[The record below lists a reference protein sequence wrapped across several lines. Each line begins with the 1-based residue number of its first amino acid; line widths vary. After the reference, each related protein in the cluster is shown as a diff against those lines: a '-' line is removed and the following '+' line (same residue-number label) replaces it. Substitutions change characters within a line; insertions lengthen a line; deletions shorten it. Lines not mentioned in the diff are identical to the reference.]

1 MSNFDVLA
9 VLQIVKSA
17 FGGMVAGPTNLGRNL
32 EFFSGQFSP
41 DGTLNTQTLIDWL
54 RLEDA
59 NDPIKAAVK
68 RQLQQWDFESHLVWI
83 ANTPKNSY
91 ERRQHIYDRLGIKA
105 EDRSFMDD
113 VFPPYIM
120 IEPVVVIAEEH
131 EPWYQLSASRQEFYW
146 DAYCKQLREVA
157 GWSEESIQVLADS
170 TEKVVERISNP
181 ERAEAYQ
188 AKGLVIGYV
197 QSGKTA
203 NFTGVIARAADAG
216 YRLIIVLA
224 GTTNNLR
231 QQTQRRIDK
240 ELVGIE
246 FLEHDYAD
254 DDDYSAFLSHGALP
268 STIGAFDWQRLTGPN
283 DDYQA
288 LRQGIES
295 LNFPRFDPSLPF
307 YHSVNLQ
314 HAAARIM
321 VVKKSPAILKKVAA
335 DLKRIKEQKKV
346 QIGDIPA
353 LVIDDESD
361 QASVDTTK
369 PSPKQRK
376 KRTATN
382 KAIVGLLEELPRAQY
397 IGYTATPFAN
407 VFINPEDA
415 VDLFPKDFLVPL
427 PRPKGYMGA
436 NDFHDLAA
444 DTPDGYLS
452 NQRAFVRPVT
462 GLDEKPDNLQKALD
476 AYVLSGAIKLFRE
489 EQISNIRFKH
499 HTMLVHHSPSTETHE
514 TVARSVSAL
523 LENSG
528 YDAGAGLQRL
538 KNLWLNDFLPV
549 SVERNTPWPL
559 PEDFAALLPYL
570 GECLNLLRSSGRS
583 VVVVNGDH
591 DAPDFDRDRIWKILV
606 GGVKLSRGYTVEGL
620 TVSYYRRVTRAAD
633 TLMQMGRWFG
643 FREGYQDLVRLF
655 IGIDEPLTRHKKIN
669 LYTAFEA
676 VCRDEM
682 DFRTELHRYAMPS
695 DGSKPVTPMQV
706 PPLVPAHLLQPT
718 ATNKMYNAVIKSR
731 NYGGKNIQSTL
742 APFMDQDVFHNE
754 KAVRKLL
761 SGRELKLCNLR
772 ATIEGEPH
780 QNESFVTKIEPAAV
794 IEFLRT
800 YRWLDPNEKLTLQL
814 EFLAGE
820 YGDPEI
826 DQWLFMAPRANRP
839 ESWSVNGVDF
849 PVVERSRTETPAGR
863 YGVYTTSRDVNIASL
878 LAGKTEGTE
887 IGDDLENL
895 ICPRQAVFLFYPVR
909 DRDDPESIKTPE
921 GLRRFVTIGFALILP
936 ENNIRSNIKFGV
948 RDSKRENEVVI
959 ENPVLQ
965 ESLITE
971 ET

>member
-1 MSNFDVLA
+1 MSNFNVST

-17 FGGMVAGPTNLGRNL
+17 FGGMVAGPTTLGRNL
-32 EFFSGQFSP
+32 EFFSSQLLPGE
-41 DGTLNTQTLIDWL
+41 TLTTQKLIDWL

-59 NDPIKAAVK
+59 NDPIKAVVK
-68 RQLQQWDFESHLVWI
+68 RQLQQWDFEGHLAWI
-83 ANTPKNSY
+83 ADTLKNSNK
-91 ERRQHIYDRLGIKA
+91 RRQHIYDSLGIEG
-105 EDRSFMDD
+105 EDRNFMDD

-146 DAYCKQLREVA
+146 NAYCKQLREVA
-157 GWSEESIQVLADS
+157 GWSEESVQVLADS

-246 FLEHDYAD
+246 FLEHEYAN
-254 DDDYSAFLSHGALP
+254 DDDYSAFLSHGTLP
-268 STIGAFDWQRLTGPN
+268 STMGAFDWQRLTGPN
-283 DDYQA
+283 EDYQA

-314 HAAARIM
+314 HATARIM

-346 QIGDIPA
+346 RIGDIPA
-353 LVIDDESD
+353 LIIDDESD

-369 PSPKQRK
+369 PSPQQRK

-382 KAIVGLLEELPRAQY
+382 RAIVGLLEELPRAQY

-415 VDLFPKDFLVPL
+415 ADLFPKDFLVPL

-436 NDFHDLAA
+436 NDFHDLEAEI
-444 DTPDGYLS
+444 PEGYLS
-452 NQRAFVRPVT
+452 NERAFVRPVT
-462 GLDEKPDNLQKALD
+462 GSDEQPENLQKALD

-489 EQISNIRFKH
+489 KHVPQIRFKH
-499 HTMLVHHSPSTETHE
+499 HTMLVHHSQSTETHE
-514 TVARSVSAL
+514 TVARTVDRL

-538 KNLWLNDFLPV
+538 QSLWTNDFLPI
-549 SVERNTPWPL
+549 SNERETPWPL
-559 PEDFAALLPYL
+559 PSTFSELLPFL
-570 GECLNLLRSSGRS
+570 GECLHRLRSGGRS
-583 VVVVNGDH
+583 VIVVNGDH

-620 TVSYYRRVTRAAD
+620 TVSYYRRVTRSAD

-655 IGIDEPLTRHKKIN
+655 IGTNEPLTRYKKTN
-669 LYTAFEA
+669 LFKAFEA

-682 DFRTELHRYAMPS
+682 EFRTELQRYAMPS

-718 ATNKMYNAVIKSR
+718 ATNKMYNAVIKSQ
-731 NYGGKNIQSTL
+731 NFGGKNIQSTL
-742 APFMDQDVFHNE
+742 APFRDEDVLHNE
-754 KAVRKLL
+754 TAMKSLL
-761 SGRELKLCNLR
+761 QNRTLKIRSLKVKTEKEAL
-772 ATIEGEPH
+772 
-780 QNESFVTKIEPAAV
+780 QNSSFVTEIEPDAI
-794 IEFLRT
+794 IEFLKT
-800 YRWLDPNEKLTLQL
+800 YRWLNLKQNLALQL
-814 EFLAGE
+814 EFLAGKH
-820 YGDPEI
+820 GDPEI
-826 DQWLFMAPRANRP
+826 DRWLFIAPIADTDRT
-839 ESWSVNGVDF
+839 WTVNDADLN
-849 PVVERSRTETPAGR
+849 VVERSRTETPTGR
-863 YGVYTTSRDVNIASL
+863 YGVYTTSRDVDIARPL
-878 LAGKTEGTE
+878 VGRHGATEFS
-887 IGDDLENL
+887 DDLQEL
-895 ICPRQAVFLFYPVR
+895 IRPKQAVLLFYPVR
-909 DRDDPESIKTPE
+909 DRNDPEYVKTAE
-921 GLRRFVTIGFALILP
+921 GPRAFVTMGFALMLP
-936 ENNIRSNIKFGV
+936 ENSIKSKIKFGV
-948 RDSKRENEVVI
+948 RDSKRKDEVVV
-959 ENPVLQ
+959 ETDGLR
-965 ESLITE
+965 EDLITDIV
-971 ET
+971 